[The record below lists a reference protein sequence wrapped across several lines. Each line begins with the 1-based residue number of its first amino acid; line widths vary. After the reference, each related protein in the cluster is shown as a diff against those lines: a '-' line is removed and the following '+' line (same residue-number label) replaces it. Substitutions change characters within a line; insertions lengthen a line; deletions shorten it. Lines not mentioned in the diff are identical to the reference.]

1 MYTFADFARDQ
12 TMIGLR
18 VADDH
23 IKQFCGGEHV
33 VACAFIDVDGL
44 YGDARENVYNHLY
57 TLSKM
62 VYLTHTTMLEAIM
75 NSNADN
81 KIVPCGPYG
90 RGLGVFFKDYTSA
103 ITIIVGDIDADSE
116 MLDKIFIKS
125 DFVVWISRRP
135 LALSGARFYKFDK
148 YETIVSASCVTM
160 DGEANMSM
168 FRTMD
173 LSDD

>member
-23 IKQFCGGEHV
+23 IKQFCGGDHV
-33 VACAFIDVDGL
+33 VACAFVDVDGL
-44 YGDARENVYNHLY
+44 YSDARDNVYNHLY
-57 TLSKM
+57 SLSKM

-75 NSNADN
+75 GSNADN

-90 RGLGVFFKDYTSA
+90 RGLGVFFKDYTAA
-103 ITIIVGDIDADSE
+103 ITIIVGDIDADWESI
-116 MLDKIFIKS
+116 DKIFIKS

-135 LALSGARFYKFDK
+135 VTDKFYKFDK
-148 YETIVSASCVTM
+148 FDTIVSASCVTV
-160 DGEANMSM
+160 DGEAKMSM
-168 FRTMD
+168 FRTMNMTED
-173 LSDD
+173 